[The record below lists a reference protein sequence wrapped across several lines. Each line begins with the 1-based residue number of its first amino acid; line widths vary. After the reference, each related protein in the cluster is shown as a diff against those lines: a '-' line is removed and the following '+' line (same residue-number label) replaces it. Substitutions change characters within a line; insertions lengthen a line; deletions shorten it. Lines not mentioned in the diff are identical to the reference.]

1 MRWET
6 APVIPKHESAS
17 LLTSRMTVLP
27 VTPELVL
34 AHEVYLMSPTRV
46 EIRQRTRQIMATSTS
61 KPGAVKEDIV
71 NFPNFKP
78 RGHHEIEN
86 VVS

>member
-6 APVIPKHESAS
+6 APVIPKQESAS

-34 AHEVYLMSPTRV
+34 AHEVYLMSTTRV
-46 EIRQRTRQIMATSTS
+46 EMRQRTR
-61 KPGAVKEDIV
+61 
-71 NFPNFKP
+71 
-78 RGHHEIEN
+78 
-86 VVS
+86 